1 MKKMM
6 TLLFLLCS
14 TFVGNLMTTQAEQSS
29 NFITIAIL
37 AKDKAHVLPLYL
49 ACIEAQTWPKKQTN
63 LYIRT
68 NNNNDNT
75 VQILKNWLA
84 SVQDLYAQIYF
95 DDTDIEA
102 PVHLYGQHE
111 WNSVRFK
118 ALGKIRQESIDWA
131 LQKDSDYFVA
141 DCDNFIQPNTVEAM
155 MQAKLPIVAPFLKTS
170 CFYSNYH
177 ADVDEQGYL
186 KSNQLYY
193 DIFFQSIKDCVQVP
207 VVHCTYFIRKEFLA
221 DMSYDDN
228 SYRYEYV
235 IFSDNARKKNI
246 SQHLDN
252 REIYGYIT
260 FATDSKS
267 FLEETWLQEQW
278 LQNLMSECLH

>member
-1 MKKMM
+1 MKKIMI
-6 TLLFLLCS
+6 LLFYLCN
-14 TFVGNLMTTQAEQSS
+14 TITIQTEQSS
-29 NFITIAIL
+29 DFITIAIL

-75 VQILKNWLA
+75 IQILKDWITLI
-84 SVQDLYAQIYF
+84 QDDYAQIYF

-111 WNSVRFK
+111 WNSIRFK
-118 ALGKIRQESIDWA
+118 ALGKIRQESINWA
-131 LQKDSDYFVA
+131 LEHDSHYFVA
-141 DCDNFIQPNTVEAM
+141 DCDNFIQPNTLEAM
-155 MQAKLPIVAPFLKTS
+155 IQAKLPIVAPLLKTS
-170 CFYSNYH
+170 CCYSNYH
-177 ADVDEQGYL
+177 ADIDKQGYL

-193 DIFFQSIKDCVQVP
+193 DILFQTIKGCIEVP
-207 VVHCTYFIRKEFLA
+207 VVHCTYFIRKEFLI
-221 DMSYDDN
+221 DMTYDDD

-246 SQHLDN
+246 SQYLDN

-260 FATDSKS
+260 FAIDNKS

-278 LQNLMSECLH
+278 LQNLISK